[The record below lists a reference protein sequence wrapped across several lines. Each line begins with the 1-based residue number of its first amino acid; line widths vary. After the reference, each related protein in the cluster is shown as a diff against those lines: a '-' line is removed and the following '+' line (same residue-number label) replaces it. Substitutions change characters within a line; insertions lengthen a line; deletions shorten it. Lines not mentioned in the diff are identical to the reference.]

1 MLKNEN
7 KVLSMNMGC
16 LLRAKLYL
24 IMMLTAYANAAITET
39 QRPSTRVVST
49 KYGSLR
55 GVIVTLSHKHLQPV
69 EKFLGVPYAGVPT
82 GSLRFMPPVTPPHWK
97 GVRPVDKLS
106 PVCPQ
111 KLPNISNETEALKR
125 MPPGRLDYLKRLLPF
140 LTNQSEDCL
149 YLNIYAPA
157 NAGREDQNKLPVMV
171 FIHGESYDW
180 NSGNAY
186 DGSVLASFGNLI
198 VVTINFRLGLLG
210 FLPALDESSRG
221 NYGIMDQVAAM
232 HWVQENIPEFGGDP
246 KNVTVFGHGHG
257 AAFVNLLMLSPLA
270 RGLFQRAILQ
280 SGSALS
286 SFAIAR
292 DALTYTRQIA
302 SFLKCPT
309 KDNAAL
315 VACLGKRPVEDIL
328 NAPLSVPDHLIAF
341 GPTIDGVVI
350 PGEPATLMEKQND
363 IFAQYDLL
371 LGVSRIEYYFT
382 FSSQEDRIGIEVS
395 RRDRLLRTLVRNLF
409 TYHLQEIFLTVVN
422 EYTDWSKPDQHP
434 INVLD
439 STVDAMGDALVVA
452 PLIRTANY
460 HSKLRQKYQKGTYL
474 YVFMY
479 QTEESYYDQRMGCIH
494 GEDVPYVFGA
504 PLVTALSHFHRNF
517 TKPESSLSEA
527 VMTYWTNF
535 VRYGDPNS
543 LEEEG
548 KSGGERGR
556 GRYEKINWPL
566 YDSVHQKY
574 IALAMKPKLKNHY
587 HAHRLSFWL
596 NLIPT
601 LHKSAASE
609 TSSRHHQLED
619 HDNPLS
625 YDGIFRERPA
635 GDANISLFYST
646 TPFLT
651 SSQQSADQITTTPFM
666 IVTTADGSFQ
676 SVTTSNDTD
685 TLAMTMQQ
693 ATFSTVLI
701 IAVVFGACIVA
712 INSVICCAIFH
723 KKDKNRADCL
733 QKREYQLHPDGISCN
748 STPQSKQAHL
758 ISSVPSPMDHLPPP
772 SFMTLA
778 TLSEAGS
785 LPSKIM
791 PPSVITHEPQQHP
804 EAQPLLSTSRNT
816 PPHSNHMHHHHP
828 HWAPQ
833 VGANHTLTQHHQ
845 KQREQE
851 MRVHYRDKRE
861 ETTV

>member
-1 MLKNEN
+1 MDTFYVLRVPLKQVILFVFLGIWFS
-7 KVLSMNMGC
+7 KG
-16 LLRAKLYL
+16 LLGAV
-24 IMMLTAYANAAITET
+24 TET
-39 QRPSTRVVST
+39 QRASSRVVST

-55 GVIVTLSHKHLQPV
+55 GVIVTLSNRHLQPV

-97 GVRPVDKLS
+97 GVRSADHLG

-111 KLPNISNETEALKR
+111 KLPDISNETEALKR
-125 MPPGRLDYLKRLLPF
+125 MPAGRLDYLKRLLPF

-157 NAGREDQNKLPVMV
+157 SVGKEDQPKLPVMV

-186 DGSVLASFGNLI
+186 DGSVLASFGNVI

-221 NYGIMDQVAAM
+221 NYGIMDQVAAL
-232 HWVQENIPEFGGDP
+232 HWVQENIPEFGGNP

-257 AAFVNLLMLSPLA
+257 AALVNILMLSPLA

-286 SFAIAR
+286 PWAIAR
-292 DALTYTRQIA
+292 DALTYTRQVA
-302 SFLKCPT
+302 SHLKCPT
-309 KDNAAL
+309 KDSTAL
-315 VACLGKRPVEDIL
+315 IACLGKRPVQDIL
-328 NAPLSVPDHLIAF
+328 NAPLRVPDHLIAF

-350 PGEPATLMEKQND
+350 PGEPAILMEKQND
-363 IFAQYDLL
+363 LFSQYDLL
-371 LGVSRIEYYFT
+371 LGISRIEYYFKFT
-382 FSSQEDRIGIEVS
+382 SQEDRMGIEVS

-439 STVDAMGDALVVA
+439 STADAMGDALVVA
-452 PLIRTANY
+452 PLIRTGNY
-460 HSKLRQKYQKGTYL
+460 HSKLQQNNLKGTYL

-479 QTEESYYDQRMGCIH
+479 QTEESYYSQRMGCIH
-494 GEDVPYVFGA
+494 GEDIPYVFGA
-504 PLVTALSHFHRNF
+504 PLVNNLSHFHRNF
-517 TKPESSLSEA
+517 SRSESSLSEA

-535 VRYGDPNS
+535 VKFGDPNKIV
-543 LEEEG
+543 EENEG
-548 KSGGERGR
+548 KPSNERGR
-556 GRYEKINWPL
+556 GRYEKINWPV
-566 YDSVHQKY
+566 YDSIHQKY
-574 IALAMKPKLKNHY
+574 IALAMKPRLRDHY

-601 LHKSAASE
+601 LHRSAAAE
-609 TSSRHHQLED
+609 TTARHHQLED
-619 HDNPLS
+619 HDNPLT
-625 YDGIFRERPA
+625 YDGIFRQRPLKELHP
-635 GDANISLFYST
+635 SLMY
-646 TPFLT
+646 
-651 SSQQSADQITTTPFM
+651 TTTPYLTTQQLAGDLQTGTM
-666 IVTTADGSFQ
+666 DVSSSTEDIGLTSTLVT
-676 SVTTSNDTD
+676 NDTD

-693 ATFSTVLI
+693 ATYSTVLTI
-701 IAVVFGACIVA
+701 TIVFGCCILT
-712 INSVICCAIFH
+712 INSLICCAIYY
-723 KKDKNRADCL
+723 KKDKNKAECL

-804 EAQPLLSTSRNT
+804 EAQPLLSTATRST
-816 PPHSNHMHHHHP
+816 PPHVNHLHHHHP
-828 HWAPQ
+828 HWPPTT
-833 VGANHTLTQHHQ
+833 GPNHTLPSHQ
-845 KQREQE
+845 KQQE
-851 MRVHYRDKRE
+851 MRVRW
-861 ETTV
+861 